1 MFLKLEKIH
10 PKFRQLTDQIFL
22 SERTDV
28 NLTNYKSL
36 LRLNSKHHLEYLFA
50 QFEKS
55 SVIFWENSQKVWSF
69 RLNVIFSLKEKTLTA
84 KIQNYLEKRFINLIR
99 VKASPDPK
107 YDTEF
112 SQFLEYCKIKRHRR
126 DPLKATK
133 EAYLEIIPFSSMQK
147 TIKVTQF
154 LIPYLF
160 KDVHDFG
167 NHVMDRIL
175 QDWRYLSLLKELR
188 LHGFKYNQK
197 AIHAKIKSALFEVN
211 DLSVHFTIMSSLVD
225 DEIRLA
231 LKSEYKPAYKENI
244 LKFVSSCDFW
254 LLEDRWLRNIINI
267 LDVAPDLADEVAA
280 IYVQKM
286 YSEYYDHKKAYADK
300 IIRLIKKCPQISSKK
315 MLVLLANKGK
325 MGDIKHLLKSF
336 PELKK
341 LSAFV

>member
-22 SERTDV
+22 SERTDI

-36 LRLNSKHHLEYLFA
+36 LRLNSKFHLEYLFA

-55 SVIFWENSQKVWSF
+55 SVIFWEDSSKAWAF
-69 RLNVIFSLKEKTLTA
+69 RLGIIFSLKEKSLTA
-84 KIQNYLEKRFINLIR
+84 KVQNYLEKRFINLIR
-99 VKASPDPK
+99 VKSSPDPK

-112 SQFLEYCKIKRHRR
+112 SQFLEYCKIRRHRR
-126 DPLKATK
+126 DPLKSTK

-160 KDVHDFG
+160 KDIHDFG
-167 NHVMDRIL
+167 NYVIGHVL
-175 QDWRYLSLLKELR
+175 KDWRYLPLIKELR
-188 LHGFKYNQK
+188 LYGFKYNPK
-197 AIHAKIKSALFEVN
+197 IIYTKIKSALFEGN
-211 DLSVHFTIMSSLVD
+211 DLGVNFTIMSSLID

-231 LKSEYKPAYKENI
+231 LKSDYKPIYKENI

-267 LDVAPDLADEVAA
+267 LDVAPELADEVAA

-286 YSEYYDHKKAYADK
+286 YSEYYGNKRAYADK
-300 IIRLIKKCPQISSKK
+300 IIRLIQKCPQISSKK
-315 MLVLLANKGK
+315 MLVLLSNKGK
-325 MGDIKHLLKSF
+325 MGDIKYLLKSF